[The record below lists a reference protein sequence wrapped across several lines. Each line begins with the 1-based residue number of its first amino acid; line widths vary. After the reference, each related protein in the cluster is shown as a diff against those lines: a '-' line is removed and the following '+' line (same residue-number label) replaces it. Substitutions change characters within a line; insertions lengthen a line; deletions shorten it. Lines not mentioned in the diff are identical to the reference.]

1 MHACLTCFACF
12 SLLLW
17 QGLSLSRLVGKLC
30 ASPTSAT
37 CDFLATDSCPIA
49 TVLGPAQLGRVC
61 RAVHALQH
69 GTTPA
74 GVDRLE
80 VLATAAQC
88 SADWLR
94 RVLARGARLELV
106 IVEPGRGQVFR
117 GTWESVV
124 FVAKQ
129 LYPGTMALCNAV
141 VPCTASLT
149 TLLRHG
155 SLLWRCVSCVCV
167 SLLSSLLAESGA
179 GSAAA
184 EERVWR
190 PMGGEA
196 GLQLCTPRTGRRATG
211 VWR

>member
-1 MHACLTCFACF
+1 MYACLTCFACF
-12 SLLLW
+12 YLLAW

-129 LYPGTMALCNAV
+129 LYPGTTALCNAV

-149 TLLRHG
+149 TRPSTRLAALAMCV
-155 SLLWRCVSCVCV
+155 LCVLCVCVLCVCVLCVCVSCVCV

-179 GSAAA
+179 GSATA
-184 EERVWR
+184 EERVW
-190 PMGGEA
+190 
-196 GLQLCTPRTGRRATG
+196 
-211 VWR
+211 